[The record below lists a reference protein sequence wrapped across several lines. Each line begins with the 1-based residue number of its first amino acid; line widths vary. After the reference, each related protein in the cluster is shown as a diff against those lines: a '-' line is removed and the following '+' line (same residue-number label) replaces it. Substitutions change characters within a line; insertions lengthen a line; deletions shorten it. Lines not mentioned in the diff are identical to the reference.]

1 MVGDGTRREGG
12 GSRGKAGSGADRRAL
27 PSSSHELG
35 SGCARYYVRPPL
47 LCALARLEKAGAH
60 APPPAANPALSPDMA
75 SLPPAA
81 AASAPCRASE
91 KAGAARPAGSPSRGA
106 KLEGQWRE
114 AGGLATWQDVGLLLL
129 RGMPAS

>member
-1 MVGDGTRREGG
+1 MPGRCCSVPCRT
-12 GSRGKAGSGADRRAL
+12 
-27 PSSSHELG
+27 
-35 SGCARYYVRPPL
+35 
-47 LCALARLEKAGAH
+47 LEKAGVARP
-60 APPPAANPALSPDMA
+60 APPPDMA
-75 SLPPAA
+75 NLPPAA